1 MALSGESVRQQAQ
14 RCNSEKSLYMSAQ
27 HLAGAPFTAV
37 LLAAGAGSRLGGR
50 PKALL
55 EVNGV
60 PLIHRLI
67 TALTDACVTELVVV
81 LGHHAAHLEPALH
94 NAPKSLLVRFST
106 VTNARPDDGQSSSL
120 RLGLQSIASKSGAVI
135 ISLCDQPLID
145 AKDMTDL
152 MHEFR
157 QRGEAQMLV
166 PRVAGKPGNPVLI
179 AAALRDEW
187 LAGDVNA
194 TGQRWRK
201 LHPERVQWFD
211 SDNEHYR
218 VDIDTD
224 EDIVQF
230 NQTAGQALRW
240 PTG

>member
-1 MALSGESVRQQAQ
+1 M
-14 RCNSEKSLYMSAQ
+14 NSE
-27 HLAGAPFTAV
+27 HLTRAPFAAV

-50 PKALL
+50 PKPLL
-55 EVNGV
+55 EYNGV
-60 PLIHRLI
+60 TLIRRLV
-67 TALTDACVTELVVV
+67 TALIEAGANELVVV
-81 LGHHAAHLEPALH
+81 LGHYGAELKHALH
-94 NAPKSLLVRFST
+94 DAPTSLSVRFTT

-120 RLGLQSIASKSGAVI
+120 RLGLQSLASSPGAVM

-145 AKDMTDL
+145 AKDITDL

-166 PRVAGKPGNPVLI
+166 PRVAGQPGNPVVI

-194 TGQRWRK
+194 TGGYWRK
-201 LHPERVQWFD
+201 RYPARVHWFD

-230 NQTAGQALRW
+230 NQRAGQALRW
-240 PTG
+240 PTR